1 MYNRQKGPVH
11 SSFIEATYHQYR
23 NFMLSIIRKYLGTTI
38 ACEDVFHNAF
48 ICLIRNE
55 ERLHQLTPAKLQAY
69 LLLTARHASIDYLR
83 KERKTNA
90 LDIPDDVL
98 LDLLA
103 KSPEAQYN
111 SNSPYMI
118 KELYILLKE
127 LSAEDQTLLIGHYI
141 IGLSTV
147 ELANIVDCSPGAL
160 RVKLHRA
167 KKRALERFTASG
179 LHMEDFIYG

>member
-1 MYNRQKGPVH
+1 MYNRQKDPVH
-11 SSFIEATYHQYR
+11 SSFLEATYQQYR
-23 NFMLSIIRKYLGTTI
+23 NFMLSIIRKYVGNSV

-55 ERLHQLTPAKLQAY
+55 ERLHQLNPAKLQTY

-83 KERKTNA
+83 KEHKANTA
-90 LDIPDDVL
+90 DLSDDIL

-103 KSPEAQYN
+103 KSPEAQFV
-111 SNSPYMI
+111 SNSPYMVT
-118 KELYILLKE
+118 ELYILLRE

-141 IGLSTV
+141 VGLSTV
-147 ELANIVDCSPGAL
+147 ELADFLDCSPGAL

-167 KKRALERFTASG
+167 KKRALDKFTAAG
-179 LHMEDFIYG
+179 LHLEDFICG